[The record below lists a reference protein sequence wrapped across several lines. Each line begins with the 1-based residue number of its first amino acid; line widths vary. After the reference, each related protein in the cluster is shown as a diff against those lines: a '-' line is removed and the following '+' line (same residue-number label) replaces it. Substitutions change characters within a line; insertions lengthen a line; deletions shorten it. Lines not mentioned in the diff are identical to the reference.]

1 MALPLVLPLRQGC
14 EPVWPVLVAEEV
26 HCRQWTTWKKF
37 VNQGGGMRATEKK
50 NTSTLWDYIILNMIY
65 RLGARCRDFEVE
77 SFGLFLNWEDF

>member
-1 MALPLVLPLRQGC
+1 
-14 EPVWPVLVAEEV
+14 
-26 HCRQWTTWKKF
+26 
-37 VNQGGGMRATEKK
+37 MRATEKK